1 LLSHE
6 DSPFVGRLH
15 ELGLLRRA
23 VADGRLVTLSG
34 EAGIGKTRLAQHFAR
49 EQRSTYETAGGVWF
63 CDLRDA
69 RDAEAM
75 CATLARTL
83 NIADEATVVGE
94 GAVTAIGR
102 ALAARGRALVILDN
116 VEQLLP
122 DGAGV
127 VLRWL
132 DLAREARFLVTS
144 REPLFLVGEELVELS
159 ALSLSDDAARDG
171 DAVQLFVERVRA
183 LREVY
188 APSGDEPAAIRE
200 LVRRLRGVPLA
211 IEICASRLGSGDVRS
226 VLGAAEVRGAA
237 RPLSW
242 SFRRLLPWERE
253 TLAQCSVFHGG
264 FTPAAASH
272 VVRLAEDERAVADV
286 LSVLLHKSLIQT
298 ARAESGV
305 RYTLCEGIRG
315 AAAELLDQGTDA
327 AATRLRHAQYFLDRS
342 SGPLTDFP
350 ITAVSAPTREV
361 LAVDRENLEA
371 VLDLGAAVRRPD
383 LVIRAAIA
391 LDVIA
396 AGTGLSR
403 AHLERLDTALTTSPN
418 LDPMLTGRA
427 LALRAG
433 ALRALGRLVEA
444 DRDAFTALG
453 LAREA
458 KNGRQ
463 ITAMC
468 LAVGAARFQLG
479 DLEWALAHGK
489 AALLQARADGDTRA
503 EPAALQQIGAV
514 LQAMGELA
522 GARAHYEAA
531 LGLAVDH
538 DDEIAEAG
546 ASMGLGSYHLE
557 TGRLDRAENDYDR
570 ALLIARRLGMQRAAR
585 ITMGYLGVT
594 HFDAGRFQEAERWLQ
609 RAVDRSRAVGDL
621 RVEGIFE
628 GMRGAVLAS
637 VDLLDEARAAFAL
650 SLELLASNAYFGQVI
665 AVHRGHLDL
674 AEARAED
681 DAVRAAELVAAAVKR
696 VDAAESGEG
705 DAAPL
710 VRRSDDARIAV
721 RILRRA
727 IATMAR

>member
-1 LLSHE
+1 
-6 DSPFVGRLH
+6 
-15 ELGLLRRA
+15 
-23 VADGRLVTLSG
+23 VAEGRLVTLSG
-34 EAGIGKTRLAQHFAR
+34 ESGIGKTRLAQHFAL
-49 EQRSTYETAGGVWF
+49 EQRAPYETAGGVWF

-69 RDAEAM
+69 RDADGM
-75 CATLARTL
+75 CGALARTL
-83 NIADEATVVGE
+83 NIADEATIVGD
-94 GAVTAIGR
+94 GAVAAVGR
-102 ALAARGRALVILDN
+102 ALATRGRSLVILDN

-122 DGAGV
+122 EGARV

-144 REPLFLVGEELVELS
+144 REPLFVLGEEIIELD
-159 ALSLSDDAARDG
+159 ALSLPRSVESEG
-171 DAVQLFVERVRA
+171 DAVRLFVERVRA

-188 APSGDEPAAIRE
+188 TPSGDEPAAIGE

-211 IEICASRLGSGDVRS
+211 IELCASRLGSGDVRAL
-226 VLGAAEVRGAA
+226 LGAAEQRGTA
-237 RPLSW
+237 RSISW
-242 SFRRLLPWERE
+242 SFRRLPSWERE

-264 FTPAAASH
+264 FTPEAASH
-272 VVRLAEDERAVADV
+272 VVRLAQEERAVGDV
-286 LSVLLHKSLIQT
+286 LSLLLHKSLIQT

-305 RYTLCEGIRG
+305 RYALCEGIR
-315 AAAELLDQGTDA
+315 AEAAEMLDQGA
-327 AATRLRHAQYFLDRS
+327 EVSATRFRHAQYFLDRA

-350 ITAVSAPTREV
+350 ATAVSAQTRAD

-371 VLDLGAAVRRPD
+371 VLDLGAATRRPD

-391 LDVIA
+391 LDEIA
-396 AGTGLSR
+396 AGSGLSR
-403 AHLERLDTALTTSPN
+403 GHLARLDTALTTAHS
-418 LDPMLTGRA
+418 LDPSLTGRA

-433 ALRALGRLVEA
+433 ALRAVGKLVEA

-468 LAVGAARFQLG
+468 LAVGTARFQLG
-479 DLEWALAHGK
+479 DLEWALAHAK
-489 AALLQARADGDTRA
+489 AALLQARSDGDRRA
-503 EPAALQQIGAV
+503 EPVALQQIGGV
-514 LQAMGELA
+514 LQAMGVLE
-522 GARAHYEAA
+522 GARVHYEAA
-531 LGLAVDH
+531 LELAVEH
-538 DDEIAEAG
+538 DDEAAEAR

-557 TGRLDRAENDYDR
+557 TGRLERAERDYDR

-585 ITMGYLGVT
+585 ITMGYLGVM
-594 HFDAGRFQEAERWLQ
+594 HFDAGHFLEAERWLDC
-609 RAVDRSRAVGDL
+609 AVDRSRSVGDL
-621 RVEGIFE
+621 RVEGVFE

-637 VDLLDEARAAFAL
+637 VDLVDEARAAFAL
-650 SLELLASNAYFGQVI
+650 SEELLASNPYFGQVI

-681 DAVRAAELVAAAVKR
+681 DAARAAELVAAAVRR
-696 VDAAESGEG
+696 VDAAERGSGEQ
-705 DAAPL
+705 APL

-727 IATMAR
+727 IGGAAR

>member
-1 LLSHE
+1 M
-6 DSPFVGRLH
+6 
-15 ELGLLRRA
+15 LRRA

-34 EAGIGKTRLAQHFAR
+34 EAGIGKTRLAQHFAI

-75 CATLARTL
+75 CSTLARTL
-83 NIADEATVVGE
+83 NIADEATIVGE
-94 GAVTAIGR
+94 GAVTAVGR
-102 ALAARGRALVILDN
+102 ALATRGRALVILDN

-122 DGAGV
+122 EGAGV

-144 REPLFLVGEELVELS
+144 REPLFLLGEEVVELA
-159 ALSLSDDAARDG
+159 ALSLPEGAAPES
-171 DAVQLFVERVRA
+171 DAVLLFVERVRA

-226 VLGAAEVRGAA
+226 VLGEGEARGAA
-237 RPLSW
+237 RPLAW

-264 FTPAAASH
+264 FTPEAASH
-272 VVRLAEDERAVADV
+272 VVKLEQEERAVADV

-305 RYTLCEGIRG
+305 RYALCEGIRG
-315 AAAELLDQGTDA
+315 AAAEALEQGTEA
-327 AATRLRHAQYFLDRS
+327 LATRVRHAQYFLDRS

-350 ITAVSAPTREV
+350 VTAVSARTREQ
-361 LAVDRENLEA
+361 LAADRENLEA
-371 VLDLGAAVRRPD
+371 VLDLGASARRPD

-403 AHLERLDTALTTSPN
+403 AHLARLDTALTTSHN
-418 LDPMLTGRA
+418 LDPAMLGRA

-433 ALRALGRLVEA
+433 ALRALGRLAEA
-444 DRDAFTALG
+444 ERDAFTALG

-468 LAVGAARFQLG
+468 LAVGGARFQLG

-489 AALLQARADGDTRA
+489 AALMQARADGDVRA
-503 EPAALQQIGAV
+503 EPAALQHLGAV
-514 LQAMGELA
+514 LQALGELA

-538 DDEIAEAG
+538 DDEVAEAR
-546 ASMGLGSYHLE
+546 AAMGLGSYHLE
-557 TGRLDRAENDYDR
+557 TGRLDRAEHDYER
-570 ALLIARRLGMQRAAR
+570 ALLIARRLEMQRAAR

-594 HFDAGRFQEAERWLQ
+594 HFDAGRFQEAERWFE

-628 GMRGAVLAS
+628 GMLGAVLAS
-637 VDLLDEARAAFAL
+637 VDLVDEARAAFAL
-650 SLELLASNAYFGQVI
+650 SQELLASNPYFAQVI

-674 AEARAED
+674 AEARAES
-681 DAVRAAELVAAAVKR
+681 DAGRAAALVVAAR
-696 VDAAESGEG
+696 LRIEDAERGAG

-727 IATMAR
+727 IDAASG

>member
-1 LLSHE
+1 M
-6 DSPFVGRLH
+6 
-15 ELGLLRRA
+15 
-23 VADGRLVTLSG
+23 SG
-34 EAGIGKTRLAQHFAR
+34 EAGIGKTRLAQHFAH
-49 EQRSTYETAGGVWF
+49 EQRSAYETAGGVWF

-75 CATLARTL
+75 CSTLARTL
-83 NIADEATVVGE
+83 NIADEATIVGD
-94 GAVTAIGR
+94 GAVTAVGR
-102 ALAARGRALVILDN
+102 ALATRGRALVVLDN
-116 VEQLLP
+116 LEQLLP
-122 DGAGV
+122 DGARV

-132 DLAREARFLVTS
+132 DLAREVRFLVTS
-144 REPLFLVGEELVELS
+144 REPLYLLGEELVELS
-159 ALSLSDDAARDG
+159 ALSLPDGASPDG
-171 DAVQLFVERVRA
+171 DAVRLFVERVRA
-183 LREVY
+183 LREAY
-188 APSGDEPAAIRE
+188 TPTGDEPAAIRE
-200 LVRRLRGVPLA
+200 LVLRLRGVPLA

-226 VLGAAEVRGAA
+226 VLGAVEARGATRSIA
-237 RPLSW
+237 W

-264 FTPAAASH
+264 FTPEAAAR
-272 VVRLAEDERAVADV
+272 VVRLDHDGRTVADV

-298 ARAESGV
+298 ARAEAGA
-305 RYTLCEGIRG
+305 RYALCEGIRL
-315 AAAELLDQGTDA
+315 AAAELLEQGADA

-350 ITAVSAPTREV
+350 VTAASARTRDE
-361 LAVDRENLEA
+361 LAADRENLEA
-371 VLDLGAAVRRPD
+371 VLDLGATSRRAD

-391 LDVIA
+391 LDVIS

-403 AHLERLDTALTTSPN
+403 ADLARLDTALTTSTS
-418 LDPMLTGRA
+418 LDPSLTGRA

-433 ALRALGRLVEA
+433 ALRAVGRLAEA

-453 LAREA
+453 LARAA

-489 AALLQARADGDTRA
+489 AALLQARADGDGQA
-503 EPAALQQIGAV
+503 EPAVLQQIGGV
-514 LQAMGELA
+514 LEAMGELA

-531 LGLAVDH
+531 LGLALDH
-538 DDEIAEAG
+538 DDEVAEAR

-557 TGRLDRAENDYDR
+557 TGRLDRAEHDYDR

-594 HFDAGRFQEAERWLQ
+594 HFDAGRFQEAERWLD

-637 VDLLDEARAAFAL
+637 VDLVDEARAAFTL
-650 SLELLASNAYFGQVI
+650 SRELLASNSYFGQVI
-665 AVHRGHLDL
+665 AVHQGHLEL
-674 AEARAED
+674 AEARAEGD
-681 DAVRAAELVAAAVKR
+681 HARAAQLVAAASRRLGV
-696 VDAAESGEG
+696 AERG
-705 DAAPL
+705 DAEEAPL

-727 IATMAR
+727 IEAAAR

>member
-1 LLSHE
+1 MLSLE
-6 DSPFVGRLH
+6 ASPFVGRLR
-15 ELGLLRRA
+15 ELGVVRRA
-23 VADGRLVTLSG
+23 VAESRLVTLSG
-34 EAGIGKTRLAQHFAR
+34 EAGIGKTRLAAHFAV
-49 EQRSTYETAGGVWF
+49 EQRSAYETAGGVWF
-63 CDLRDA
+63 CDLREA
-69 RDAEAM
+69 RDPDAM
-75 CATLARTL
+75 CSTLARAL
-83 NIADEATVVGE
+83 QIGDEVTTEGE

-102 ALAARGRALVILDN
+102 ALATRGRALVILDN

-122 DGAGV
+122 GGAGV

-144 REPLFLVGEELVELS
+144 RAPLYLLGEEVVEVR
-159 ALSLSDDAARDG
+159 ALSLPEGSAPDG
-171 DAVQLFVERVRA
+171 DAVRLFVERVRA
-183 LREVY
+183 LRDTY
-188 APSGDEPAAIRE
+188 TPSGDEPAAIGD
-200 LVRRLRGVPLA
+200 LVRQLGGVPLA

-226 VLGAAEVRGAA
+226 VLGAGEARGATPSVA
-237 RPLSW
+237 W
-242 SFRRLLPWERE
+242 SFARLLPWERE

-264 FTPAAASH
+264 FTPEAARR
-272 VVRLAEDERAVADV
+272 VVNLGSEERAVADV
-286 LSVLLHKSLIQT
+286 LSVLLHKSLLQT

-305 RYTLCEGIRG
+305 RYALCEGIRAE
-315 AAAELLDQGTDA
+315 AAALLEQGVDA
-327 AATRLRHAQYFLDRS
+327 GATRLRHAQYFLDRS
-342 SGPLTDFP
+342 AGPLTDFP
-350 ITAVSAPTREV
+350 ITPVSAPTREE
-361 LAVDRENLEA
+361 LAADRENIEA
-371 VLDLGAAVRRPD
+371 ILDLGASAGRAD
-383 LVIRAAIA
+383 FVIRAAIA
-391 LDVIA
+391 LEVIA
-396 AGTGLSR
+396 GGSGLSR
-403 AHLERLDTALTTSPN
+403 AQIAHVDAALTMLPG
-418 LDPMLTGRA
+418 LDPAMMGRA

-433 ALRALGRLVEA
+433 ALRAVGRLVEA

-489 AALLQARADGDTRA
+489 AALLQARADGDRRA
-503 EPAALQQIGAV
+503 EPVALQQIGGV

-531 LGLAVDH
+531 LDLAVALG
-538 DDEIAEAG
+538 DEAAEAR
-546 ASMGLGSYHLE
+546 AAMGLGSYHLE
-557 TGRLDRAENDYDR
+557 TGRLDRAEGDYER
-570 ALLIARRLGMQRAAR
+570 ALLIARRLGLQRAAR

-594 HFDAGRFQEAERWLQ
+594 HLDAGRLHEAERWLD

-637 VDLLDEARAAFAL
+637 VDLVDEARAAFAL
-650 SLELLASNAYFGQVI
+650 SNELLANNAYFGQVI

-674 AEARAED
+674 AEARADGDE
-681 DAVRAAELVAAAVKR
+681 ARAAKLVAAAEQR
-696 VDAAESGEG
+696 VAIAERGEG
-705 DAAPL
+705 SEAPL

-727 IATMAR
+727 IAAR

>member
-1 LLSHE
+1 
-6 DSPFVGRLH
+6 
-15 ELGLLRRA
+15 
-23 VADGRLVTLSG
+23 VAEGRLVTLSG
-34 EAGIGKTRLAQHFAR
+34 EAGIGKTRLAQHFAH
-49 EQRSTYETAGGVWF
+49 EQRSAYETAGGVWF

-75 CATLARTL
+75 CSTLARTL
-83 NIADEATVVGE
+83 NIEGEATIVGD
-94 GAVTAIGR
+94 GAITAVGR
-102 ALAARGRALVILDN
+102 ALATRGRALVVLDN

-122 DGAGV
+122 EGAGV

-144 REPLFLVGEELVELS
+144 REPLFLLGEELVELS
-159 ALSLSDDAARDG
+159 ALSLPVSFPDGAAPEG
-171 DAVQLFVERVRA
+171 DAVRLFVERVRA
-183 LREVY
+183 LREAY
-188 APSGDEPAAIRE
+188 TPTGDEPAAIRD
-200 LVRRLRGVPLA
+200 LVLRLRGVPLA

-226 VLGAAEVRGAA
+226 VLGAGEVRGGA
-237 RPLSW
+237 RSIAW

-264 FTPAAASH
+264 FTPEAASH
-272 VVRLAEDERAVADV
+272 VVRLAQDERAVADV

-305 RYTLCEGIRG
+305 RYALCEGIRS
-315 AAAELLDQGTDA
+315 AAAELLDQGPDA
-327 AATRLRHAQYFLDRS
+327 AATRLRHARYFLDRS

-350 ITAVSAPTREV
+350 VTAATAATRDE
-361 LAVDRENLEA
+361 LAADRENLEA
-371 VLDLGAAVRRPD
+371 VLDLGATTRRAD

-403 AHLERLDTALTTSPN
+403 AHLARLDTALTTSTS
-418 LDPMLTGRA
+418 LDPSLTGRA

-433 ALRALGRLVEA
+433 ALRAVGRLEEA

-489 AALLQARADGDTRA
+489 AALLQARADGDVRA
-503 EPAALQQIGAV
+503 EPVALQQIGGV
-514 LQAMGELA
+514 LQAMGELE
-522 GARAHYEAA
+522 GARVHYEAA

-538 DDEIAEAG
+538 DDEVAEAR

-557 TGRLDRAENDYDR
+557 TGRLDRAEHDYDR

-585 ITMGYLGVT
+585 ITMGYLGIT
-594 HFDAGRFQEAERWLQ
+594 HFDAGRLQEAERWLD

-621 RVEGIFE
+621 RVEGVFE

-637 VDLLDEARAAFAL
+637 VDLVDEARAAFTL
-650 SLELLASNAYFGQVI
+650 SRELLASNPYFGQVI

-674 AEARAED
+674 AEARAES
-681 DAVRAAELVAAAVKR
+681 DASRAAALLAAASQR
-696 VDAAESGEG
+696 LEAAERGQAHE
-705 DAAPL
+705 APL

-727 IATMAR
+727 IDAASR